1 MEQINQS
8 NQKKMIKIRNKLISD
23 RAKEQGRL
31 HKLKNG
37 NSLEWDYFL
46 EINNALERNKL
57 LNEYIDYENGLI
69 TFD

>member
-1 MEQINQS
+1 MEQI

-31 HKLKNG
+31 HKLRNNA
-37 NSLEWDYFL
+37 NSKEWDYFL

>member
-1 MEQINQS
+1 MEQI

-31 HKLKNG
+31 HRLKNG
-37 NSLEWDYFL
+37 NSKEWDLFL
-46 EINNALERNKL
+46 DVHNALERNKL